1 MAEHIDLFIFLI
13 NQYIDIR
20 VMKNCERAAYETFSA
35 LKVDAVIQPT

>member
-20 VMKNCERAAYETFSA
+20 VMKNCERAAYDA
-35 LKVDAVIQPT
+35 LSVLEADAVIQPT